1 MFGDNPIR
9 SISYD
14 PTQLAVE
21 EVFYTIQGEGPYAGQ
36 PALFIR
42 LAGCNLACTFCDTEF
57 EKQAEKLTPTHEAVQ
72 KILAIFTPEQRRFVV
87 MTGGEPM
94 RQNWVILA
102 ERLIAE
108 GTELIQVETAGTLW
122 QPDLETFIKANK
134 VELVCSP
141 KTPNVHPLIK
151 EYCYH
156 WKYVISAGRVDST
169 DGLPNYGTQQA
180 TKEKRQR
187 LFRPERSATRYEGTI
202 WLSPCDEYQPH
213 LNKANQQAV
222 RDLCLQYGYR
232 VSLQMHKIIGVA

>member
-1 MFGDNPIR
+1 MFGDNPLR

-21 EVFYTIQGEGPYAGQ
+21 DVFYTIQGEGPYSGQ

-57 EKQAEKLTPTHEAVQ
+57 ETKAETLRPIAEIVGDIGAH
-72 KILAIFTPEQRRFVV
+72 FTDQQRRFVV
-87 MTGGEPM
+87 MTGGEPL
-94 RQNWVILA
+94 RQNFVILA
-102 ERLIAE
+102 ERLLDA

-122 QPDLETFIKANK
+122 QPDLETFIKADQI
-134 VELVCSP
+134 ELVCSP
-141 KTPNVHPLIK
+141 KTPNLHPMIK

-169 DGLPNYGTQQA
+169 DGLPNHGTQKA
-180 TKEKRQR
+180 TKDKRQR
-187 LFRPERSATRYEGTI
+187 LFRPERNMTRYEGTI

-213 LNKANQQAV
+213 LNKANRELV

-232 VSLQMHKIIGVA
+232 VSLQTHKILGVA